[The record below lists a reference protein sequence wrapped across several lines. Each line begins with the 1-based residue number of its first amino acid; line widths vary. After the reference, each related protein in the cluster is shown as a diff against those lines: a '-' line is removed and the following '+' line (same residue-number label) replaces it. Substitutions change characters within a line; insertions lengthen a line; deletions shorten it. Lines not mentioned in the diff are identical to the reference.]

1 MTDSDQAFL
10 QALEACVQP
19 EADFRHAAHV
29 RAAYL
34 YLRAGEFA
42 SALPRRQRAIRAYA
56 SSLGRL
62 RTRQPELFDK
72 DLLLQFYSRSQ
83 LESGLARRLFLLPES
98 HRRDA
103 EVNAG
108 PPNQAGSAGQA
119 AQVLLR
125 RAARKTCRVPR
136 SWRRLTQ
143 RGCLLRTTPHRGS

>member
-10 QALEACVQP
+10 QALEACVLP
-19 EADFRHAAHV
+19 EADFGHAAHV

-42 SALPRRQRAIRAYA
+42 CALPRLQRAIRAYA
-56 SSLGRL
+56 SSLGRPDRYHETITVAYL
-62 RTRQPELFDK
+62 ALIQQHIAQRGDGDGWDGFERANPELFDK
-72 DLLLQFYSRSQ
+72 DLLLHFYSRSQ

-108 PPNQAGSAGQA
+108 PPNQA
-119 AQVLLR
+119 
-125 RAARKTCRVPR
+125 
-136 SWRRLTQ
+136 
-143 RGCLLRTTPHRGS
+143 